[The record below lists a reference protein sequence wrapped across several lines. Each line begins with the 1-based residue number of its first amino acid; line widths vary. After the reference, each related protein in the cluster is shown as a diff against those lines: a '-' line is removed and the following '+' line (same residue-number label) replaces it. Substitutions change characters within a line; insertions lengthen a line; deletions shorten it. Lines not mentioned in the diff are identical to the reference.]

1 MSYQLT
7 SSASSDKWGHHR
19 ISLLLMRLLSQR
31 FLHTMECPLLGC

>member
-19 ISLLLMRLLSQR
+19 ISLLWCVYWASV
-31 FLHTMECPLLGC
+31 FSTPWSAHC